1 MTQTSN
7 DVRPNDACPNSA
19 LQIAQD
25 VRAGRRSAVSVIT
38 GVIADIEA
46 RDTRFNSVTRI
57 FGPAA
62 VARAE
67 HIDQR
72 IARGEDPGMLAGVPF
87 GVKDLFD
94 IAGEVT
100 TAGSL
105 VLRGNPPAQ
114 EDATVVA
121 RLQAQGAVAVAS
133 LNMDEFAY
141 GFSTENAH
149 TGTTRNPHDT
159 ACLAGGSSG
168 GSAAAV
174 AAGIMPFAL
183 GSDTNGSIRL
193 PAALCGVWGLKPT
206 FGRIPHKGAYPFA
219 ASLDV
224 VGPMAD
230 TVEDL
235 HAVFGIMDGRKPE
248 ALPDVASLRIARLGG
263 WFARNIDAGF
273 VAAIDDVMRHL
284 NSTTVVELPE
294 VARARAA
301 SFLITAAEGGSLHL
315 GRLRQRAMQYDP
327 ATRGRLMAGAM
338 LPSATLVQA
347 QRFRSWFRARIHEL
361 FSHHDVVVAPATV
374 GPAPRIDQPTIM
386 VEGRVVSA
394 RANLGLFT
402 QPISLAGVPVL
413 SAPLACPSGLPL
425 GLQLIGAPGAEAA
438 LFAVAG
444 ELQRAGLARC
454 VPLTTGN

>member
-1 MTQTSN
+1 MTQAQAGTTA
-7 DVRPNDACPNSA
+7 RDA
-19 LQIAQD
+19 LGIAAD
-25 VRAGRRSAVSVIT
+25 VRAGRRTAVSVVT

-46 RDTRFNSVTRI
+46 RDTRYNSVTRI

-67 HIDQR
+67 TLDQR
-72 IARGEDPGMLAGVPF
+72 IARGEDPGVLAGVPF

-100 TAGSL
+100 TAGSI

-114 EDATVVA
+114 HDATVVA
-121 RLQAQGAVAVAS
+121 RLQAQGAIAVAS

-149 TGTTRNPHDT
+149 TGVTRNPHDP

-174 AAGIMPFAL
+174 AAGLMPFAL

-206 FGRIPHKGAYPFA
+206 FGRVPRDGAYPFA

-230 TVEDL
+230 SIGDL
-235 HAVFGIMDGRKPE
+235 RAVFEVMDGRSLG
-248 ALPDVASLRIARLGG
+248 ALPDVASLRVARLGG
-263 WFARNIDAGF
+263 WFARNISADF
-273 VAAIDDVMRHL
+273 TAAIDAVMAHL
-284 NSTTVVELPE
+284 NSTKVIELPE
-294 VARARAA
+294 AARARAA
-301 SFLITAAEGGSLHL
+301 SFLITASEGGNLHL
-315 GRLRQRAMQYDP
+315 PRLRQRAMQYDP
-327 ATRGRLMAGAM
+327 ATRSRLMAGAM

-347 QRFRSWFRARIHEL
+347 QRFRNWFRARIHEL
-361 FSHHDVVVAPATV
+361 FSHHDVLVAPATV
-374 GPAPRIDQPTIM
+374 GPAPRIDQPTIV
-386 VEGRVVSA
+386 VEGREVSA

-413 SAPLACPSGLPL
+413 STPLAHPSGLPL

-454 VPLTTGN
+454 TPLTTGN